1 LSIAEIKSHIEKET
15 ELEVQDILQKAEIE
29 AKTIIEDAT
38 KKAATIREEQ
48 RQRRILE
55 NLARERS
62 ELAILR
68 ISQKAKTSQTK
79 AEWLDRAF
87 QEAQKRI
94 NELARETNSPA
105 NKELLTGLVV
115 EGVTKMKGSK
125 FVIQSNQATSDLLKK
140 TLREI
145 SRAISET
152 KGDVELQILSDQNT
166 PQGVII
172 QSADRLEYYNNT
184 LESRLSAA
192 KQRLRGEIYDLL
204 FKEVK

>member
-1 LSIAEIKSHIEKET
+1 MSIAEIKSHIEKET